1 MTLNLTRR
9 SVKGS
14 PLTAADHDSNLD
26 KIEQAIEAI
35 PPAPGTDLS
44 YNTATR
50 TIASSTGADAVLP
63 VASATDAGLQS
74 AADKAKLDGI
84 ASGATA
90 NASDA
95 QLRDRATHTGTQGVN
110 TISGLGGAATLN
122 VGTTAGTVAAGDD
135 SRITGALQ
143 ASTAATTYQPLDSDL
158 TAIAALSTT
167 SFGRSLLT
175 QADAAAARTTLGAG
189 TGNGTVTAVTGTAPI
204 VSSGGATPAISIS
217 AATTSAAGSM
227 SAADKTKLDG
237 IAAGATAN
245 ATDAQLR
252 DRSTHTGTQAG
263 NTITGGYTAA
273 GLTLGT
279 SRLLGRSTAGT
290 GAAEEISI
298 GANLTLSGGV
308 LSASVTGGGGGTVT
322 SVGLSLPGMFSVS
335 GSPVTTAG
343 TLSATLA
350 NQNANVV
357 LAGPATG
364 SAAAPTFRALV
375 NADLPSSIS
384 LGNIAATAELTLPS
398 GAPGTP
404 TARDLYAVADT
415 LRYRDST
422 NSERLLLNATDNLA
436 NLANTATAR
445 TNLGLGDSATRN
457 VGTTST
463 TVAQGNAGMPT
474 GGTTGQVLTKSSATD
489 YAASWQ
495 TPTGT
500 DLSYTASTRLLESST
515 GADVTLP
522 LVSGTEAGLAP
533 ASGGGTTNFL
543 RADGTWAAP
552 AGGGGG
558 GSAPAPGYQTFANGS
573 LVAPFNCTG
582 ALVAAG
588 LVSGRVYYSP
598 IYIPAS
604 QTFTQILC
612 RTNTTFSGTADV
624 YLGVYDHN
632 AATNRPSNKVYDSG
646 LFQITPSGQA
656 NYGPGTISLTLG
668 AGFYWLAM
676 VVNASS
682 SALNFVGP
690 ATSSRGIGFP
700 WFTEYTTAG
709 LIVATVFQASTTLP
723 ASASAAASGQ
733 PSIPVVFLGV

>member
-1 MTLNLTRR
+1 MADTTITDLPNAATLDGTERVPIDQNGVTKDCSTQQIANLAP
-9 SVKGS
+9 SVAPLAHKASHATGGS
-14 PLTAADHDSNLD
+14 DALTPADIGAATAAQGAKADTAV
-26 KIEQAIEAI
+26 Q
-35 PPAPGTDLS
+35 PA
-44 YNTATR
+44 
-50 TIASSTGADAVLP
+50 
-63 VASATDAGLQS
+63 Q
-74 AADKAKLDGI
+74 
-84 ASGATA
+84 
-90 NASDA
+90 
-95 QLRDRATHTGTQGVN
+95 
-110 TISGLGGAATLN
+110 LGGAAALN

-263 NTITGGYTAA
+263 NTITGAYTAA
-273 GLTLGT
+273 GLTLST
-279 SRLLGRSTAGT
+279 SRLLGRSTAGS
-290 GAAEEISI
+290 GAAEEIQI
-298 GANLTLSGGV
+298 GANLSLSAGV

-343 TLSATLA
+343 TLAATLT

-375 NADLPSSIS
+375 AADLPSTAVTPGSYGAAGSVGTFTVDAQGRLTAAGNVSIS
-384 LGNIAATAELTLPS
+384 IGTGQVTGFTAAAAAAAPVQSVAGRTGSVTLS
-398 GAPGTP
+398 AS
-404 TARDLYAVADT
+404 DV
-415 LRYRDST
+415 S
-422 NSERLLLNATDNLA
+422 
-436 NLANTATAR
+436 
-445 TNLGLGDSATRN
+445 GLGDSATRN

-489 YAASWQ
+489 YAAQWS

-522 LVSGTEAGLAP
+522 LVTSTEAGLAP

-552 AGGGGG
+552 SGGGGG

-573 LVAPFNCTG
+573 LVAPFSYSG
-582 ALVAAG
+582 AVT
-588 LVSGRVYYSP
+588 SGNAQVGVVCYHP
-598 IYIPAS
+598 IHIPAT
-604 QTFTQILC
+604 QVFTQILC
-612 RTNTTFSGTADV
+612 RTASTYAGTTDLLMGIYSHDASV
-624 YLGVYDHN
+624 
-632 AATNRPSNKVYDSG
+632 NRPSNKIYDSG
-646 LFQITPSGQA
+646 SLQVTASGAA
-656 NYGPGTISLTLG
+656 NYGPGTISLSLSP
-668 AGFYWLAM
+668 GFYWLAFLST
-676 VVNASS
+676 AIGTTP
-682 SALNFVGP
+682 AFVSVAP
-690 ATSSRGIGFP
+690 NLRGVGYP
-700 WFTEYTTAG
+700 WFTEVTTTGTVVFA
-709 LIVATVFQASTTLP
+709 LIQNGQTSLP
-723 ASASAAASGQ
+723 ATATAVASAAVAR
-733 PSIPVVFLGV
+733 PVVFLGV